1 MRSVK
6 EQDRRLAL
14 QTNTNRNI
22 APSASVK
29 LKDSGINFDEAPML
43 PEERRAKIA
52 ERYKAW
58 QEQHKA
64 VGDDIPDEEVEAM
77 IDRELKETIG

>member
-1 MRSVK
+1 
-6 EQDRRLAL
+6 
-14 QTNTNRNI
+14 
-22 APSASVK
+22 
-29 LKDSGINFDEAPML
+29 ML